1 MDATFNISNLPME
14 NILMLQTSCNAEIAR
29 RSGVRTEM
37 KKIPFI
43 ALINNDGPRKNKI
56 GKRWREN
63 WNKCFD
69 RPIVSEEDVVAGDKG
84 SIGIGYWICSNLE
97 VLLAGARTDE
107 EKLTALMATPPL
119 QPDQMW
125 PGEETW
131 EYSTGPDSSK
141 PRGKQSLR
149 SAVDFYNF
157 AQGDEVFFAIKRG
170 TTGLWLAKKTS
181 RYYHAPP
188 SFRAGGCPLS
198 SEHQKKPQYFE
209 HRFCFEIVRKL
220 TAEEALLPHHLQLII
235 QKTISVPA

>member
-1 MDATFNISNLPME
+1 MDAMFNIINLSTE
-14 NILMLQTSCNAEIAR
+14 NILMLQSSCNAEIAR
-29 RSGVRTEM
+29 RSGGQTEM

-43 ALINNDGPRKNKI
+43 ALRNNDGK
-56 GKRWREN
+56 GWREN

-84 SIGIGYWICSNLE
+84 SIGIGYFISTSLE
-97 VLLAGARTDE
+97 VLLAGART
-107 EKLTALMATPPL
+107 EKDKFTVLKATPSSL
-119 QPDQMW
+119 LEH
-125 PGEETW
+125 PGP
-131 EYSTGPDSSK
+131 YSNRGPK
-141 PRGKQSLR
+141 SLK
-149 SAVDFYNF
+149 SVVDFYNF

-170 TTGLWLAKKTS
+170 TKGLWLAKKTS

-188 SFRAGGCPLS
+188 SSRAGGCPLY
-198 SEHQKKPQYFE
+198 SEHQNNPQYFE